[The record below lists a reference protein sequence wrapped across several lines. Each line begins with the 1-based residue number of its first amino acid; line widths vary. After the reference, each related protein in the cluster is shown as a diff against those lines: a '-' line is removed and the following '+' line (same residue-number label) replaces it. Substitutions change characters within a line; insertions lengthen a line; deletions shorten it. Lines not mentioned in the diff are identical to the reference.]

1 MGKPSWA
8 CLSHRSLE
16 GGTKVQQI
24 IIGYF
29 VAPISIGLFH
39 LIYKYEES
47 TLNENNLKTNNTERN
62 NFEKSNFKTTIFLN
76 FERVCS
82 RTWAPEG
89 PDFGVLH
96 VDHVDEVETW
106 KTKLKNKLKWPLYRR
121 IVCLI
126 KSFNQSNNVHS
137 WKTETFFKIWDLE
150 NLSSLILNHST

>member
-1 MGKPSWA
+1 MIQNYN
-8 CLSHRSLE
+8 CRL
-16 GGTKVQQI
+16 I
-24 IIGYF
+24 
-29 VAPISIGLFH
+29 IGLFH

-62 NFEKSNFKTTIFLN
+62 NFEKSNFKTNIFFK

-106 KTKLKNKLKWPLYRR
+106 KTKLKTN
-121 IVCLI
+121 
-126 KSFNQSNNVHS
+126 SNDHFIDEFSV
-137 WKTETFFKIWDLE
+137 
-150 NLSSLILNHST
+150 SSNR